1 MKFTQHPL
9 WIKKEIICCDCSP
22 LNFIRQVWKMWFQP
36 SFKGVFH
43 KRINILGWVCFFS
56 LYFDKSRKSF
66 LAKED
71 CWLPIK
77 KVKSLIV
84 CDFSIQE
91 CWEVTRK
98 NLLRK
103 RHSQRKNRLHF
114 TLTASDFSAWQG
126 CTSFLP
132 NLKVCTSTKKV
143 DNHWTRWPPRSF
155 ANPMWHSAPLCLH
168 WSTIVPLC
176 FHLL

>member
-1 MKFTQHPL
+1 MIAPL
-9 WIKKEIICCDCSP
+9 WISFARCGKCDFNPVSKAF
-22 LNFIRQVWKMWFQP
+22 FIRGLTSLVEF
-36 SFKGVFH
+36 V
-43 KRINILGWVCFFS
+43 FFS

-77 KVKSLIV
+77 NVKSLFV